1 MVRAALVLAF
11 ALAVPSLARATP
23 APDSVAV
30 LANADVPGSVAL
42 AARYAEARSIPAAQV
57 CALPLP
63 TGADMSF
70 EEFDTLLRQ
79 PFDACL
85 GAVRDRIEAVVIVR
99 GVPLRTGTPSGA
111 RISVAAALGVW
122 DSTLPDGSPV
132 LGSPPGVTADCGGT
146 PCLRARLPNAYGGEP
161 FRAGW
166 SFETS
171 DMFHRPVLVT
181 MLHGRSDADAGSLLD
196 AALAAE
202 EAGGAT
208 GPFLLMRGADPA
220 RGSLDGTYPGVERA
234 LEERGMTVLVEDFAN
249 DATGRTFAGFITG
262 TASLGTTIE
271 GNGYAPGALVDNL
284 TSFGA
289 VPENFAPT
297 GEVQV
302 SIARWVAAGVA
313 GAHGTVDEPL
323 NNCFPMRDFLVDY
336 VDGATLAEAYLGRMP
351 YAYWMNLVLGDPML
365 APYAARPTVAIEGLT
380 EGGSFGGTE
389 LRVTATPPAGR
400 AVASL
405 VLYVDGVEVARSA
418 GEALTHCLAPELPGE
433 VSVLAV
439 ARTAF
444 EPALPRPYPGA
455 GWAEVAAMARGGA
468 NGCEAPDA
476 GPADA
481 GASDAGTAAPA
492 DAGVLPSSAGCGC
505 RAAGHGPLPIAPLL
519 LALVLAVRRV
529 TRSA

>member
-1 MVRAALVLAF
+1 VRSALVLALV
-11 ALAVPSLARATP
+11 LASPSLARATP

-42 AARYAEARSIPAAQV
+42 AARYAEARSVPASQV
-57 CALPLP
+57 CLLSLP
-63 TGADMSF
+63 TGADMTF
-70 EEFDTLLRQ
+70 EEFDTRLRQ

-99 GVPLRTGTPSGA
+99 GVPIRTGTPSGA

-132 LGSPPGVTADCGGT
+132 LGSPPGIVADCGGT
-146 PCLRARLPNAYGGEP
+146 PCLRARLPNTYGGEP

-166 SFETS
+166 AFETS
-171 DMFHRPVLVT
+171 DMVHRPVLVT
-181 MLHGRSDADAGSLLD
+181 MLHGRTDADAESLLD
-196 AALAAE
+196 VALAAD
-202 EAGGAT
+202 EAGGAA

-220 RGSLDGTYPGVERA
+220 RGSLDRTYPGVERA
-234 LEERGMTVLVEDFAN
+234 LVERGMTVLVEDFAS
-249 DATGRTFAGFITG
+249 DTTGRAFAGFITG
-262 TASLGTTIE
+262 TASLGATIE
-271 GNGYAPGALVDNL
+271 GNGYTPGALVDNL

-289 VPENFAPT
+289 VPENFAAS

-313 GAHGTVDEPL
+313 GVHGTVDEPL
-323 NNCFPMRDFLVDY
+323 NNCFPMRELLVDY

-365 APYAARPTVAIEGLT
+365 APYAERPVVTIEGPA
-380 EGGSFGGTE
+380 EGSRFE
-389 LRVTATPPAGR
+389 AAQLVVSATPPEGR
-400 AVASL
+400 ALASL
-405 VLYVDGVEVARSA
+405 ILYVDGVEVARSP
-418 GEALTHCLAPELPGE
+418 GGPITHCLAPDEAGE

-455 GWAEVAAMARGGA
+455 GWAHIVAQAEGGA
-468 NGCEAPDA
+468 TGCAAPDA
-476 GPADA
+476 GPLDAAAPDA
-481 GASDAGTAAPA
+481 GPTSPA
-492 DAGVLPSSAGCGC
+492 DAGVVASSAGCGC
-505 RAAGHGPLPIAPLL
+505 RAAGRGPSPFGPLL
-519 LALVLAVRRV
+519 LVLVLVARRV